1 MEALNLEIDFGNAIG
16 RQLSVGTP
24 RRGVLD
30 SAARR
35 PYLKIENEIGL

>member
-1 MEALNLEIDFGNAIG
+1 MEALNLEIDFGNAIS
-16 RQLSVGTP
+16 RQLLVGTP

-30 SAARR
+30 SAARC